1 MALSRD
7 AYRMRDREW
16 VDREVHRARALLIMA
31 ATHGQTVR
39 YGELSPLGDL
49 RWYDRRVLG
58 GVSDLSELHGEPDLT
73 AILVLAG
80 QPPEDAQEAAAV
92 FEYWRQALALSSA
105 AHSSRRR
112 HG

>member
-7 AYRMRDREW
+7 ADRMRDREW

-73 AILVLAG
+73 AILVSAG
-80 QPPEDAQEAAAV
+80 QPPEDPAEAVAV
-92 FEYWRQALALSSA
+92 FDYWREARAVPAPRRSA
-105 AHSSRRR
+105 VR
-112 HG
+112 